1 MFGFYSYGY
10 FTLITSSLSVK
21 ILNSYLNSSEMSA
34 VDFHNAKEMIYFS
47 FRSNILSLLKAHSNR
62 TKGKPRQNNSYVPLL
77 LTFQATREV
86 LRADITT
93 QVAASQGA
101 LTCKWTPHVGLHGAE
116 CGRCSHESANRS
128 RLF

>member
-1 MFGFYSYGY
+1 
-10 FTLITSSLSVK
+10 
-21 ILNSYLNSSEMSA
+21 MSA

-101 LTCKWTPHVGLHGAE
+101 LTCKWTSHVGLHGAE